1 MKIQAGYAIQPYEVS
16 GQELRIH
23 WNIEQKT
30 RQDMQGTIVYWE
42 ANEALCG
49 RNDTRSQII
58 ETIIKAMY
66 STGAEIATINN
77 KDTKPDEYAN
87 YQAFRAQAKQLADGW
102 LS

>member
-1 MKIQAGYAIQPYEVS
+1 MKIQAGYAIQTYEVS
-16 GQELRIH
+16 GRELRIH

-30 RQDMQGTIVYWE
+30 RQDMHGEIQYWE

-58 ETIIKAMY
+58 EAIINSMY
-66 STGAEIATINN
+66 SIGAEIATINN
-77 KDTKPDEYAN
+77 KDTKPDEYAS